1 MVNRKRKYNYPINFL
16 TKRGVL
22 KKNRLKQIH
31 KWRETI
37 KMKELN
43 DVLIENYNL
52 KKTIVYYQ
60 NALEDWVLIAQ
71 NN

>member
-1 MVNRKRKYNYPINFL
+1 MSKERKYNYPINFL

-22 KKNRLKQIH
+22 KKNRLKQIY

-37 KMKELN
+37 KIKKIN
-43 DVLIENYNL
+43 DVLVENYNL
-52 KKTIVYYQ
+52 KKTIEYYQ
-60 NALEDWVLIAQ
+60 NALEEWVLIAQ

>member
-1 MVNRKRKYNYPINFL
+1 MVNRKRKYNYPTDFI

-43 DVLIENYNL
+43 EVLI
-52 KKTIVYYQ
+52 
-60 NALEDWVLIAQ
+60 
-71 NN
+71 

>member
-1 MVNRKRKYNYPINFL
+1 MSKERKYNYPINFL

-22 KKNRLKQIH
+22 KKNRLKQIY

-37 KMKELN
+37 KIKELN
-43 DVLIENYNL
+43 EVLVENYNL
-52 KKTIVYYQ
+52 KKTIEYYQ
-60 NALEDWVLIAQ
+60 SALEEWVLIAQ

>member
-1 MVNRKRKYNYPINFL
+1 MSKERKYNYPINFL

-22 KKNRLKQIH
+22 KKNRLKQIY

-37 KMKELN
+37 KIKELN
-43 DVLIENYNL
+43 EVLVENYNL
-52 KKTIVYYQ
+52 KKTIEYYQ
-60 NALEDWVLIAQ
+60 NALEEWVLIAQ

>member
-1 MVNRKRKYNYPINFL
+1 MSKERKYNYPINFL

-22 KKNRLKQIH
+22 KKNRLKQIY

-37 KMKELN
+37 KIKELN
-43 DVLIENYNL
+43 EVLIENYNL
-52 KKTIVYYQ
+52 KKTIEYYQ
-60 NALEDWVLIAQ
+60 NALEEWVLIAQ

>member
-1 MVNRKRKYNYPINFL
+1 MSKERKYNYPINFL

-22 KKNRLKQIH
+22 KKNRLKQIY

-37 KMKELN
+37 KIKELN
-43 DVLIENYNL
+43 EVLIENYNL
-52 KKTIVYYQ
+52 KKTIEYYQ
-60 NALEDWVLIAQ
+60 NALEESVLIAQ

>member
-1 MVNRKRKYNYPINFL
+1 MSKERKYNYPINFL

-22 KKNRLKQIH
+22 KKNRLKQIY

-37 KMKELN
+37 KIKELN
-43 DVLIENYNL
+43 EVLIENYNL
-52 KKTIVYYQ
+52 KKTIEYYQ
-60 NALEDWVLIAQ
+60 SALEEWVLIAQ

>member
-1 MVNRKRKYNYPINFL
+1 MAKEKRKYNYPINFL

-37 KMKELN
+37 KMKKLN
-43 DVLIENYNL
+43 EVLIENYNL